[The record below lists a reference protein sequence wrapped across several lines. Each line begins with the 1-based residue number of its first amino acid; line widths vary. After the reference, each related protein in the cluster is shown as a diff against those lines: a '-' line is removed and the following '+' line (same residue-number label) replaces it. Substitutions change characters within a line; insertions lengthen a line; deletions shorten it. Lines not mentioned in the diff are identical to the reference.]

1 MLHAPP
7 VASISLNG
15 IQASLVFY
23 NLNPAEIY
31 QIQGKTNLTNLTDAV
46 WTELGTTS
54 GLSIL
59 TWTLPATNQD
69 QFFRLIAE

>member
-1 MLHAPP
+1 VLHAPP